1 MVYLRALE
9 LLRGFLTGMLGVG
22 GGFVIVPA
30 LRKVTNLDM
39 HSIVATSLMIIFL
52 ISGMSIVMHIA
63 EGFHYPVGIT
73 SAFALAC
80 AVGMLLGRRAIR
92 FIPSAIVQKSL
103 CFNGFCCRNLYGH

>member
-1 MVYLRALE
+1 
-9 LLRGFLTGMLGVG
+9 MLGVG

-80 AVGMLLGRRAIR
+80 AVYVIRAQSYS
-92 FIPSAIVQKSL
+92 FYSVCNCAKSL
-103 CFNGFCCRNLYGH
+103 CFNGFAVAIYGH

>member
-1 MVYLRALE
+1 NRVTVFHTPPCQVNPSTGRFIWNFKTGGVLASIGIIAGL
-9 LLRGFLTGMLGVG
+9 LTGMLGVG

-63 EGFHYPVGIT
+63 EGFHYP
-73 SAFALAC
+73 
-80 AVGMLLGRRAIR
+80 
-92 FIPSAIVQKSL
+92 
-103 CFNGFCCRNLYGH
+103 